1 MSINKIKKT
10 REFSKIYNNSKKI
23 YTKYTII
30 FVNKNN
36 TNKKFGFVASKKTGN
51 AVNRNRIKR
60 LFREVIKNNQDKF
73 KEKKDY
79 IIVGKAIL
87 KENIA
92 NLCYKDIE
100 KDILKGLK
108 NKIITEE

>member
-10 REFSKIYNNSKKI
+10 KEFTQIYNNSKKI

-30 FVNKNN
+30 FISHNN
-36 TNKKFGFVASKKTGN
+36 DDKKFGFVASKKTGN
-51 AVNRNRIKR
+51 AVNRNKIKR
-60 LFREVIKNNQDKF
+60 LFRETVRNNLEYFKDKTN
-73 KEKKDY
+73 Y

-100 KDILKGLK
+100 KEILKALK
-108 NKIITEE
+108 K

>member
-10 REFSKIYNNSKKI
+10 KEFTQIYNNSKKI

-30 FVNKNN
+30 FISHNKD
-36 TNKKFGFVASKKTGN
+36 NKKFGFVASKKTGN

-60 LFREVIKNNQDKF
+60 LFREVIKNNQDSL
-73 KEKKDY
+73 KEKTNY

-100 KDILKGLK
+100 KDILKALK
-108 NKIITEE
+108 N

>member
-30 FVNKNN
+30 FVTNKN
-36 TNKKFGFVASKKTGN
+36 FGFVASKKTGN

-108 NKIITEE
+108 NKIITEEWCLE

>member
-36 TNKKFGFVASKKTGN
+36 TNKNFGFVASKKTGK
-51 AVNRNRIKR
+51 AVQRNRIKR
-60 LFREVIKNNQDKF
+60 LF
-73 KEKKDY
+73 KEFVKLNRTKLKENTDY
-79 IIVGKAIL
+79 IFVGKSNL
-87 KENIA
+87 KENIRS
-92 NLCYKDIE
+92 LKYKDIE
-100 KDILKGLK
+100 KDMLKVIK
-108 NKIITEE
+108 